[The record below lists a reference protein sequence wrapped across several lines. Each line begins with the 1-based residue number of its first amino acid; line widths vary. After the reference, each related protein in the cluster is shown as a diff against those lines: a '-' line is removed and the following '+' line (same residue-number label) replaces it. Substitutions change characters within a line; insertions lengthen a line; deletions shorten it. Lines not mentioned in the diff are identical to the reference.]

1 MAENTSGEK
10 TEQPTSKKR
19 LDARKKGDVAKSRE
33 VPSVAVLMVS
43 LISLA
48 VFGGYMAQHL
58 QSTIKSV
65 WGLVTIREIT
75 IVEFNTLFQHSI
87 YMFLVIMAPLM
98 GAIFLTAIL
107 TNVMQVGFMLTVGQ
121 IKPKFDKINPLKG
134 LKRLFSPQ
142 SLNELF
148 KALTKLG
155 IIGAVAYLT
164 VSKEMKNLAFLGDME
179 LAGIIAYI
187 SSVIFKIFIRC
198 TLAMVF
204 IVAIDYAFQ
213 RWQFEK
219 KLKMTK
225 QEVKDEFK
233 TTEGDPLVKSRIK
246 SIQMQMARKRMMQD
260 VPDADVVITNPT
272 HLAIAIKYDATQ
284 MGAPRVV
291 AKGAGA
297 VAARIREVAK
307 EHQVPI
313 VENKPL
319 ARSLFKAVEIGDEIP
334 GTLYQMVAEVLAYV
348 YGLKKK
354 PANMAAGA

>member
-1 MAENTSGEK
+1 MAENSQEEK
-10 TEQPTSKKR
+10 TEQATPKKR
-19 LDARKKGDVAKSRE
+19 QDARKKGEVAKSRE
-33 VPSVAVLMVS
+33 VSSVAVLLVS
-43 LISLA
+43 LVSLA

-58 QSTIKSV
+58 QTTIKSI
-65 WGLVTIREIT
+65 WGLVIIREMT
-75 IVEFNTLFQHSI
+75 IVEFNTLFQQSI

-107 TNVMQVGFMLTVGQ
+107 TNVMQVGFMLSAEQ
-121 IKPKFDKINPLKG
+121 IKPKFDKINPFKG

-148 KALTKLG
+148 KALTKLAIVG
-155 IIGAVAYLT
+155 GVAYLT
-164 VSKEMKNLAFLGDME
+164 VSKEMKSLAFLGDVE
-179 LAGIIAYI
+179 LSGIIAYI
-187 SSVIFKIFIRC
+187 SGIIFKIFIRC

-204 IVAIDYAFQ
+204 IVVADYAFQ

-225 QEVKDEFK
+225 QEIKDEVK
-233 TTEGDPLVKSRIK
+233 TTEGDPMVKSRIK

-260 VPDADVVITNPT
+260 VPEADVVITNPT
-272 HLAIAIKYDATQ
+272 HLAVAVKYDATQ
-284 MGAPRVV
+284 AAAPKVV

-297 VAARIREVAK
+297 IAARIRELAK

-348 YGLKKK
+348 YGLKKSRLV
-354 PANMAAGA
+354 